1 MAESASS
8 QDGVP
13 DGQVLVRNGALRVAR
28 CRYGLMLYN
37 VNDVFIGRSLA
48 LYGEYLEHEITLYR
62 RLLREGDVAVDGGAN
77 IGCFTLFFARAVGAK
92 GAVYA
97 FEPQRLIYQTL
108 CANMALNGIPNV
120 AAWQA
125 GLGAEPGSMTVPF
138 MRYDRPGN
146 FGGVALAAEGPG
158 DKVPITT
165 VDALELPRCRLIKV
179 DVQGMESEVLR
190 GAEATIAKHRPYLY
204 VENDIR
210 ERSPALIQ
218 QLFDLDYRLYWH
230 RPLMFNE
237 NNFYGKEE
245 NVLVLETAEGLL
257 LRLNINMFCVPKPEE
272 GGFGLPEITSAEA
285 WWQET

>member
-1 MAESASS
+1 MAEGAEPTGSATA
-8 QDGVP
+8 GR
-13 DGQVLVRNGALRVAR
+13 VLIRNGGLRVAH

-37 VNDVFIGRSLA
+37 VNDVFIGRSLE
-48 LYGEYLEHEITLYR
+48 LYGEYLENEIKLYR
-62 RLLREGDVAVDGGAN
+62 QLLGEGDLVVDGGAN
-77 IGCFTLFFARAVGAK
+77 IGCFSLFFARAVGAT

-97 FEPQRLIYQTL
+97 FEPQRLIYQNL
-108 CANMALNGIPNV
+108 CANMALNGIANV

-125 GLGAEPGSMTVPF
+125 GLGAEPGTMTVPWI
-138 MRYDRPGN
+138 RYDRPGN

-165 VDALELPRCRLIKV
+165 VDALDLPRCKLIKI
-179 DVQGMESEVLR
+179 DVQGMEGEVLR
-190 GAEATIAKHRPYLY
+190 GADATIAKFRPYLY

-230 RPLMFNE
+230 RPMMFNE
-237 NNFYGKEE
+237 NNFYGHKE
-245 NVLVLETAEGLL
+245 NVLVLPTAEGPLV
-257 LRLNINMFCVPKPEE
+257 RLNINMFCVPKPEE
-272 GGFGLPEITSAEA
+272 GGFGLPEITSTEA